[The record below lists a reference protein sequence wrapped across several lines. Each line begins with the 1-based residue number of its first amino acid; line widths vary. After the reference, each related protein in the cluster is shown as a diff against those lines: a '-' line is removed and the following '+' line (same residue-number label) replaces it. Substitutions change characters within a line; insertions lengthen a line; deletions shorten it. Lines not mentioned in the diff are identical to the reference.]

1 MGQTKKTDFDTRIT
15 EIKYKMLDT
24 SCLVETSD
32 FDTKITEI
40 ENKISDITDLVK
52 QLIMILNYITLVI
65 EELQIKQNN
74 QGMKLNQ
81 MNKYVLKQNECMIC
95 QKKFN

>member
-1 MGQTKKTDFDTRIT
+1 
-15 EIKYKMLDT
+15 MLDT
-24 SCLVETSD
+24 SGLVETSD

-74 QGMKLNQ
+74 QGMKSN
-81 MNKYVLKQNECMIC
+81 
-95 QKKFN
+95 

>member
-1 MGQTKKTDFDTRIT
+1 MP
-15 EIKYKMLDT
+15 DT
-24 SCLVETSD
+24 SSLVETSD

-52 QLIMILNYITLVI
+52 QLIMILNYMTLVI

-81 MNKYVLKQNECMIC
+81 MNT
-95 QKKFN
+95 

>member
-1 MGQTKKTDFDTRIT
+1 
-15 EIKYKMLDT
+15 MLDT
-24 SCLVETSD
+24 SGLVGTSD

-65 EELQIKQNN
+65 ERLQIKQNN
-74 QGMKLNQ
+74 QGMKLN
-81 MNKYVLKQNECMIC
+81 
-95 QKKFN
+95 

>member
-1 MGQTKKTDFDTRIT
+1 
-15 EIKYKMLDT
+15 MLDT
-24 SCLVETSD
+24 SGLVGTSD

-40 ENKISDITDLVK
+40 ENKISDITNLVK

-74 QGMKLNQ
+74 QGMKLN
-81 MNKYVLKQNECMIC
+81 
-95 QKKFN
+95 

>member
-1 MGQTKKTDFDTRIT
+1 
-15 EIKYKMLDT
+15 MLDT
-24 SCLVETSD
+24 SGLVGTSD

-65 EELQIKQNN
+65 ERLQIKQNN
-74 QGMKLNQ
+74 QGMK
-81 MNKYVLKQNECMIC
+81 
-95 QKKFN
+95 

>member
-1 MGQTKKTDFDTRIT
+1 
-15 EIKYKMLDT
+15 MLDT
-24 SCLVETSD
+24 SGLVETSD

-65 EELQIKQNN
+65 ERLQIKQNN
-74 QGMKLNQ
+74 QGMKLN
-81 MNKYVLKQNECMIC
+81 
-95 QKKFN
+95 

>member
-1 MGQTKKTDFDTRIT
+1 
-15 EIKYKMLDT
+15 MLDT
-24 SCLVETSD
+24 SGLVGTSD

-74 QGMKLNQ
+74 QGMKLN
-81 MNKYVLKQNECMIC
+81 
-95 QKKFN
+95 